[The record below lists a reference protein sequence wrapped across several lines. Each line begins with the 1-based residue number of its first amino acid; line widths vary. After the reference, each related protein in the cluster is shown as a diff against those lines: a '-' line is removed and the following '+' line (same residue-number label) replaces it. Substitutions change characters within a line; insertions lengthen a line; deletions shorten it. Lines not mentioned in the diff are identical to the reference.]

1 LSLAPFA
8 FDIIPID
15 ATSLASEGLNNFAI
29 IATNHLCSVL
39 QTKINPR
46 ESGGKKNANWVVSLS
61 LKSFTYSFAK
71 VEIDFKD

>member
-15 ATSLASEGLNNFAI
+15 VTSLAYEGLSNLAI
-29 IATNHLCSVL
+29 IATNHLCNAL

-46 ESGGKKNANWVVSLS
+46 ESGGIKNVNWVVSL
-61 LKSFTYSFAK
+61 KAFTYSFAK
-71 VEIDFKD
+71 VEIDLKD